1 MPPSPGSDAANFR
14 PGDHWVVAA
23 LRRMGIA
30 GAHSAIP
37 YAPLAGGVSSD
48 IFRVELPSATICVK
62 RALPKLKVA
71 ADWQAPVARSR
82 SEAAWMRAVAAIA
95 ASAAPRILGEDREAG
110 AFAMEYF
117 PPSSH
122 PLWKA
127 QLRDGV
133 IDVGVA

>member
-1 MPPSPGSDAANFR
+1 MTPPPPGKRTDFGSD
-14 PGDHWVVAA
+14 DDWVVAA

-71 ADWQAPVARSR
+71 ADWQAPVARSP

-95 ASAAPRILGEDREAG
+95 ASAAPRILGE
-110 AFAMEYF
+110 
-117 PPSSH
+117 
-122 PLWKA
+122 
-127 QLRDGV
+127 
-133 IDVGVA
+133 